1 MVSVTH
7 LILRFA
13 IVQNKFQQTNNNK
26 INHINDNHIKFEV
39 SLHFLGIWPTVR
51 RAGKLEIP
59 SSKQGGSV
67 RHGKK
72 MIALRTLK
80 RTGNI
85 TNNCFR
91 KAIRLF
97 IGKSQTFLFALL
109 KFTITTEKV
118 SRILIKLAKGLW
130 LRYECS

>member
-1 MVSVTH
+1 MIFASAFRFSVS
-7 LILRFA
+7 
-13 IVQNKFQQTNNNK
+13 
-26 INHINDNHIKFEV
+26 
-39 SLHFLGIWPTVR
+39 GR

-97 IGKSQTFLFALL
+97 IGKSQTFHFALL
-109 KFTITTEKV
+109 KVTSAKKV

>member
-1 MVSVTH
+1 M
-7 LILRFA
+7 
-13 IVQNKFQQTNNNK
+13 
-26 INHINDNHIKFEV
+26 
-39 SLHFLGIWPTVR
+39 R

-109 KFTITTEKV
+109 KVTTTEKV

>member
-1 MVSVTH
+1 MIFASAFRFSVSG
-7 LILRFA
+7 R
-13 IVQNKFQQTNNNK
+13 
-26 INHINDNHIKFEV
+26 
-39 SLHFLGIWPTVR
+39 R

-97 IGKSQTFLFALL
+97 IGKSQTFLYALL
-109 KFTITTEKV
+109 KVTFTKKV